1 MIFQQPQARVCLGSQ
16 SWEASSPVAQ
26 LEAVQLEEALRQR
39 QQIGVAPGL
48 LGQRFPIIRER
59 AWTLAAD
66 NADDEN
72 GGVANWKLRISRT
85 SRCEVIGGLRC

>member
-1 MIFQQPQARVCLGSQ
+1 M
-16 SWEASSPVAQ
+16 AQ

-48 LGQRFPIIRER
+48 LGQRLPITRQR
-59 AWTLAAD
+59 ATTLAAD

-72 GGVANWKLRISRT
+72 GGIANPELRISRT
-85 SRCEVIGGLRC
+85 SHCGVIGGLRC